1 VTSLQLSLLA
11 ARRTVLLIAA
21 GASGESRF
29 WLSWI
34 GLASVLAGGAALRF
48 WNLTAGL
55 PYRIGVDE
63 PVIAGRAI
71 QIMKSGDFHPH
82 FFDYAGFYIYVQV
95 LVGCVRFLVGAAD
108 GLWRSLDQF
117 WPEHLFL
124 WTRAL
129 NAALGTATILVVYRA
144 GLRWGRWVALLAA
157 GLLAVWPNHVR
168 ESHFALTDVPLTF
181 LTTLALVL
189 SLRAYETGRLA
200 WFLAAGASVGLAGAT
215 KYNGAIALIMPFVAA
230 AMAKEPRSSRVR
242 SAVAAT
248 GAAAG
253 AFLIAAPYTLL
264 DLPAFLDAFG
274 VLGHAYRPRPFSS
287 GAAIYIGHLEVA
299 LGWVGVIVAGAGIV
313 WGMARGIRDRDVGK
327 WAVVAAFPLIYFQM
341 VATKNIVYGRYL
353 LPILPFLCLSVAFVV
368 VDVVAWIVRLKQPM
382 WVRSIAAAAFAGVAL
397 APVVSKGI
405 VWPKEYG
412 KRTTQDAAYDVIRLA
427 VPNGSRVAIEHAVLR
442 LPDSAY
448 RTMYVDNLTDRS
460 PEEYVS
466 SGVRFL
472 IASSDGFDPAF
483 ARPDQHPDAYQAYRR
498 LLDEAAQCLPTIE
511 PTAAVSGPAIRICR
525 LWTH

>member
-1 VTSLQLSLLA
+1 VGRIVKNPACDLVPDWRIDHGA
-11 ARRTVLLIAA
+11 P
-21 GASGESRF
+21 ASGP
-29 WLSWI
+29 WLAWI

-63 PVIAGRAI
+63 PLIAEHAI
-71 QIMKSGDFHPH
+71 QIMKSGDFNPH
-82 FFDYAGFYIYVQV
+82 FFDYPGLYIYVQV
-95 LVGCVRFLVGAAD
+95 FVGCVRFLVGASD

-129 NAALGTATILVVYRA
+129 NAALGTVTILVVYRA

-168 ESHFALTDVPLTF
+168 ESHFALTDVPFTL

-215 KYNGAIALIMPFVAA
+215 KYNGAVALIMPLVAA
-230 AMAKEPRSSRVR
+230 AVANEPRSSRVR

-264 DLPAFLDAFG
+264 DLTVFLDAFG
-274 VLGHAYRPRPFSS
+274 VLSVAYRPRPFSS
-287 GAAIYIGHLEVA
+287 GATIYIGHLRIA
-299 LGWVGVIVAGAGIV
+299 LGRVGVIVAGAGIV
-313 WGMARGIRDRDVGK
+313 WGLARGIRGRDFGK
-327 WAVVAAFPLIYFQM
+327 WAVVAAFPLIYFPM
-341 VATKNIVYGRYL
+341 VATKNLIYARYL

-368 VDVVAWIVRLKQPM
+368 VDVVAWIVRWKQPLG
-382 WVRSIAAAAFAGVAL
+382 VRAFAVSAFAGLVL
-397 APVVSKGI
+397 LHPVRQGI
-405 VWPKEYG
+405 DWPRQYG
-412 KRTTQDAAYDVIRLA
+412 GPSTQDAAYRMIQQF
-427 VPNGSRVAIEHAVLR
+427 VPKESKVAIEHAVLR

-460 PEEYVS
+460 PQEYVS
-466 SGVRFL
+466 SGVTFV
-472 IASSDGFDPAF
+472 IASSDGFNPAF
-483 ARPDQHPDAYQAYRR
+483 ARPDRPPDADQAYRR

-525 LWTH
+525 LRTH